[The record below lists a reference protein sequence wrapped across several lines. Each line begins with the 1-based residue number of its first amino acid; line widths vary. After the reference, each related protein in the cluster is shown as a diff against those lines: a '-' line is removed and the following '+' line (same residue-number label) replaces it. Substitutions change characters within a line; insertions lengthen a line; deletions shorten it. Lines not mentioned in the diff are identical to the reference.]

1 MSLYIHKCTDIVK
14 LYRHEL
20 EEHFT
25 LLELELGVSI
35 ESFEVKYNHIAAT
48 YHQAVGSWKR
58 HL

>member
-48 YHQAVGSWKR
+48 YHQAVG
-58 HL
+58 